1 MRHPIVFASLATLAV
16 LYSAGTVETAAPAK
30 KAKPAPKPA
39 AQKQQTSPQAVEV
52 PFRVFTL
59 KNGLKVI
66 ISEDHTAPTYSLNVT
81 YNVGSRDEPPGK
93 TGFAH
98 LFEHMMFQGSE
109 NVGKGEHFIVISNN
123 GGRMNGTTNADRTNY
138 FETLPKNQFELG
150 LFLEADR
157 MRSLN
162 VTEENFENQRRTV
175 KEERRQSYDNRA
187 YGKTGEVLLD
197 TAYDNFPYKHSTI
210 GSMEDLD
217 KATVEDARKFFAT
230 YYAPNNAVL
239 ALVGD
244 FKTDE
249 ALALVKKYFEV
260 IPAQAPPPPVD
271 TKEPVQK
278 AERRKTIEDPFAQ
291 TPRIDIVYKIPP
303 GNTPDWYALDVL
315 GDVLSSGESS
325 RLYQLLVKEKEVA
338 VGVSAGPDERRGPA
352 LFYITVSVR
361 PGQDLAGVEK
371 LVYSELERVKTGKIA
386 AWELEKVRMQSRRQ
400 RAQGLYSTQSR
411 ANQLGHYAVYFNDP
425 SLINTVQAKIERIGA
440 TDLQRV
446 ARAYLKQTNRTVLT
460 TVPKSAAAATA
471 Q

>member
-271 TKEPVQK
+271 TKDPVQK

>member
-1 MRHPIVFASLATLAV
+1 
-16 LYSAGTVETAAPAK
+16 
-30 KAKPAPKPA
+30 
-39 AQKQQTSPQAVEV
+39 
-52 PFRVFTL
+52 
-59 KNGLKVI
+59 
-66 ISEDHTAPTYSLNVT
+66 
-81 YNVGSRDEPPGK
+81 
-93 TGFAH
+93 
-98 LFEHMMFQGSE
+98 
-109 NVGKGEHFIVISNN
+109 
-123 GGRMNGTTNADRTNY
+123 
-138 FETLPKNQFELG
+138 
-150 LFLEADR
+150 

-162 VTEENFENQRRTV
+162 VTAENFENQRRTV

-197 TAYDNFPYKHSTI
+197 TAYDSFPYKHSTI

-217 KATVEDARKFFAT
+217 KATVEDARKFFTT

-249 ALALVKKYFEV
+249 ALALVKKYFEA
-260 IPAQAPPPPVD
+260 IPSQAPPPPVD
-271 TKEPVQK
+271 TKEPAQK

-291 TPRIDIVYKIPP
+291 TPRMDIVYKIPP

-361 PGQDLAGVEK
+361 PGQDLAEVEK
-371 LVYSELERVKTGKIA
+371 LIYGELERVKTGKIA

-425 SLINTVQAKIERIGA
+425 SLINTVEAKIERIGPA
-440 TDLQRV
+440 DLQRV

-460 TVPKSAAAATA
+460 TMPKSAAGATA
-471 Q
+471 K

>member
-1 MRHPIVFASLATLAV
+1 MRRSILSASLASLV
-16 LYSAGTVETAAPAK
+16 FLYSAAPVETAAPARK
-30 KAKPAPKPA
+30 TKPAPAAGQKKPPT
-39 AQKQQTSPQAVEV
+39 QKIEV

-81 YNVGSRDEPPGK
+81 YNVGSRNEPPGK

-98 LFEHMMFQGSE
+98 LFEHMMFQGSA

-138 FETLPKNQFELG
+138 YETLPKNQLELG

-175 KEERRQSYDNRA
+175 KEERRQNYDNRA

-197 TAYDNFPYKHSTI
+197 LAYDNFAYKHSTI

-217 KATVEDARKFFAT
+217 RATVEDARKFFAT

-244 FKTDE
+244 FQTDE
-249 ALALVKKYFEV
+249 ALALVKKYFED
-260 IPAQAPPPPVD
+260 IPPHAPPPPVN

-315 GDVLSSGESS
+315 GDVLSSGDSS

-352 LFYITVSVR
+352 LFYISVSVR
-361 PGQDLAGVEK
+361 PGKSLADVEK
-371 LVYSELERVKTGKIA
+371 LVYGEIERVKTGRVA

-425 SLINTVQAKIERIGA
+425 SLINTVETKVERVGA
-440 TDLQRV
+440 ADLQRV
-446 ARAYLKQTNRTVLT
+446 ARLYLKPSNRSVVT
-460 TVPKSAAAATA
+460 TLPKSAAAGAA
-471 Q
+471 AK